1 MDESGLFQIDRFRVP
16 TDGDEGPVAKKSK
29 LSSVLAKARKRAEK
43 RKNEDTETP
52 EEVDEESSSSESEE
66 EIEEMDVDEKSSVSE
81 MQVDEDFK
89 ILENVAEKKRE
100 KINMELPKWCQSP
113 TLIQPKLENLEKL
126 KKIKPLVRPEIYKN
140 LKEMGFK
147 TLFPVQSVL
156 TTKLLERGPKRDFA
170 VQAPTGSGK
179 TLAFLI
185 PLVQSVL
192 NRTIPYIRGM
202 VVAPT
207 RVLAEQI
214 YKVLLELIRGTPLK
228 ARILTGSKQTNFQP
242 TTRIGDREYSSFD
255 MLVCTPGSLT
265 GLSFDTGFELDFSRL
280 KYLVIDEADQME
292 GEWLKTLEAK
302 IPKQCQKLLFSATL
316 ASDPQ
321 FLAALKLKHPMLY
334 STGDQSST
342 PSGLREEK
350 IVTELRL
357 KPFVMKII
365 MKEYKKILIFTN
377 KTETAEKLHL
387 LLNKLGEE
395 TELLSS
401 SLDHDWKRS
410 NAIKK
415 LQNGKLKCLVCSDVA
430 ARGLDIDDCDIV
442 INYDLAPL
450 EAIHIHRSGRTARA
464 GSSGVCLTFTNSM
477 EYEAMMKRIGRRF
490 HKRRISKEIVEEAR
504 LLAQQN
510 N

>member
-16 TDGDEGPVAKKSK
+16 TDGDRGPVAKKSK

-52 EEVDEESSSSESEE
+52 EEVDEESSSSSSEG

-81 MQVDEDFK
+81 MQVEEDFK

-100 KINMELPKWCQSP
+100 KINMSLPKWCQSP

-147 TLFPVQSVL
+147 NLFPVQSVL

-228 ARILTGSKQTNFQP
+228 ARILTGSRQTNFQP
-242 TTRIGDREYSSFD
+242 TTRIGNREYSSFD

-265 GLSFDTGFELDFSRL
+265 GLSFDNGVELDFSRL

-302 IPKQCQKLLFSATL
+302 IPKRCQKLLFSATL

-357 KPFVMKII
+357 KPFVTKII
-365 MKEYKKILIFTN
+365 MKDYKKILIFTN

-415 LQNGKLKCLVCSDVA
+415 LQNGKLKCLVCSDVG

-477 EYEAMMKRIGRRF
+477 EYEAMMKRIGRKF
-490 HKRRISKEIVEEAR
+490 YKRRISKEMLEEAKQ
-504 LLAQQN
+504 LAQQ
-510 N
+510 